1 MSITILFLAVMA
13 TIVAWWLSR
22 QRLMAKP
29 WLEEGAIGDFPDTG
43 ASSLPAAKIGLGVFL
58 AVVGSLFALLIGAY
72 SMQMNMADWRPLP
85 APKLLWL
92 NTGVLILSSVALQ
105 WAQVAAHRGQMD
117 GMRAGLLA
125 GGASALAFLAGQLL
139 VWQQLTAAGYFLAT
153 NPAYAFFYL
162 ITGVHGLHLLGGLVA
177 LGRTTDKVWRGF
189 EVDQVRLS
197 VELCTLYWHF
207 LLLVWR
213 PAGWQGIAADWS
225 SDQRAFKN
233 VSWGKAMM
241 WIFLLSDTF
250 IFSCFLLS
258 YMTDRMSTTV
268 PWPNPSEVFA
278 LTIGG
283 TTIPLILIAI
293 MTFILISSSGTM
305 AMAVNFGYRRDRV
318 KSAALMLATAAFGA
332 TFVGMQA
339 FEWTKLIM
347 EGVRPWGNPWGAAQF
362 GSSFFMI
369 TGFHGTHV
377 SIGVIF
383 LIIMARKVWRGDFDR
398 ERRGFFTSR
407 KGNYEIVEIMG
418 LYWHFV
424 DLVWV
429 FIFALF
435 YLW

>member
-1 MSITILFLAVMA
+1 MNETVQTETSETL
-13 TIVAWWLSR
+13 
-22 QRLMAKP
+22 QRP
-29 WLEEGAIGDFPDTG
+29 V
-43 ASSLPAAKIGLGVFL
+43 GLRG
-58 AVVGSLFALLIGAY
+58 
-72 SMQMNMADWRPLP
+72 
-85 APKLLWL
+85 
-92 NTGVLILSSVALQ
+92 
-105 WAQVAAHRGQMD
+105 VAAD
-117 GMRAGLLA
+117 L
-125 GGASALAFLAGQLL
+125 
-139 VWQQLTAAGYFLAT
+139 
-153 NPAYAFFYL
+153 
-162 ITGVHGLHLLGGLVA
+162 
-177 LGRTTDKVWRGF
+177 
-189 EVDQVRLS
+189 
-197 VELCTLYWHF
+197 
-207 LLLVWR
+207 
-213 PAGWQGIAADWS
+213 S

-250 IFSCFLLS
+250 VFGCFLLA
-258 YMTDRMSTTV
+258 YMTARMSTTV

-283 TTIPLILIAI
+283 KEIPLILIAF
-293 MTFILISSSGTM
+293 MTFVLISSSGTM
-305 AMAVNFGYRRDRV
+305 AMAVNFGYSRDRR
-318 KSAALMLATAAFGA
+318 KAAALMLVTAALGA

-339 FEWTKLIM
+339 FEWTKLIR

-377 SIGVIF
+377 TIGVLF
-383 LIIMARKVWRGDFDR
+383 LLITARKVLRGDFDQ

-429 FIFALF
+429 FIFAFF